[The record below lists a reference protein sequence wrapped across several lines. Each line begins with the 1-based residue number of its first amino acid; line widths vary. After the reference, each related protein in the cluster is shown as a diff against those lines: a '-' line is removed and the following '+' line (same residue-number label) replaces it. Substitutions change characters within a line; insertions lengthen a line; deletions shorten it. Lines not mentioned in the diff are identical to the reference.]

1 MNYNITINTYE
12 ENTLLFKETTTC
24 TLDDDF
30 LEYHTDNDK
39 IRINLNN
46 FSFSKENN
54 ESILKLSKDTCL
66 LTLKE
71 EKQSINIPLD
81 YINYKLENNKYIVII
96 YKLISQDKPLKIE
109 IIIGSEQD
117 EI

>member
-1 MNYNITINTYE
+1 MNYIITINTYE

-24 TLDDDF
+24 ILDDDF
-30 LEYHTDNDK
+30 LEYQTDNDK

-54 ESILKLSKDTCL
+54 ESILKLSQDTCL

-81 YINYKLENNKYIVII
+81 YLNYNLDNNKNITII

-109 IIIGSEQD
+109 IIVGSEHD